1 MLGCCLGRN
10 QIHDEEELESPTR
23 PTSNEELKFNI
34 QKQLVKT
41 RRHNHIGY
49 GISSNVFKINVN
61 FSNFSCKII
70 KENWKKETQN
80 EINVLRNIKLLNTD
94 FFPKIQCSFNL
105 NECKVICYDYIEGT
119 DLQNLISEKNP
130 FEYKENDI
138 IYLTYQILRGLQ
150 ELLRLDYVHLDLKP
164 ENIIISSLNPIKIT
178 IIDLSFTENYK
189 DNNGKKNKVQGT
201 IGYISPEILLYK
213 TFYKNTDIWSLGIII
228 YLLYT
233 STFIFGIDEETYTN
247 NIESSECV
255 HNLVLN
261 SQNKLSLEL
270 QNIVSKC
277 LEYNAIN
284 RISVNSLINI
294 FYSIKDL
301 YIE

>member
-10 QIHDEEELESPTR
+10 QIHDEEELETPTK
-23 PTSNEELKFNI
+23 PTSNKELKLNI

-41 RRHNHIGY
+41 KRHNHIGY
-49 GISSNVFKINVN
+49 GISSNVFKINVKN
-61 FSNFSCKII
+61 SSFSCKII

-94 FFPKIQCSFNL
+94 FFPKFQCLFNL
-105 NECKVICYDYIEGT
+105 NKCKVICYEYIKGT
-119 DLQNLISEKNP
+119 DLQNLISKKNP
-130 FEYKENDI
+130 FEYKETDI
-138 IYLTYQILRGLQ
+138 IHLTYQILIGLQ
-150 ELLRLDYVHLDLKP
+150 ELLTLDYVHLDLKP

-255 HNLVLN
+255 HNLVFN

-284 RISVNSLINI
+284 RISINSLINI
-294 FYSIKDL
+294 INSN
-301 YIE
+301 